1 MATYNFLPIAI
12 ATIVLYA
19 ISWFLARQGKH
30 LSVLTHRKIW
40 NGVLLISF
48 VGLIVFSFLNVLS
61 YDQGINVLP
70 AFINV
75 TFWHV
80 EFGIVCMIIAFF
92 HVLWHISYF
101 QQYLPSSP
109 AYTGGEQSRI
119 GATQKKK

>member
-1 MATYNFLPIAI
+1 MATYNFIPLAA
-12 ATIVLYA
+12 ATIALYA
-19 ISWFLARQGKH
+19 ISWFLSRQGKY
-30 LSVLTHRKIW
+30 LSVPTHRKIW
-40 NGVLLISF
+40 NGLLLVSF

-80 EFGIVCMIIAFF
+80 EFGIVCVFISAF

-101 QQYLPSSP
+101 QQYLP
-109 AYTGGEQSRI
+109 
-119 GATQKKK
+119 KKKEQPAAQPLAQETPPA

>member
-1 MATYNFLPIAI
+1 MASYNFLPIAA

-19 ISWFLARQGKH
+19 ISWLLARQGKH
-30 LSVLTHRKIW
+30 LSVLKHRKIW

-48 VGLIVFSFLNVLS
+48 MGLIVFSFLNVLS
-61 YDQGINVLP
+61 YDHGISVLP

-80 EFGIVCMIIAFF
+80 EFGIVCMIVTAF

-101 QQYLPSSP
+101 QQYLPTKAQP
-109 AYTGGEQSRI
+109 AAPEQKPP
-119 GATQKKK
+119 A